1 MNLTKLDRI
10 FSEYIRRRDS
20 DSNGIGICVS
30 CGKHLHW
37 QHADCGHYINRKHLS
52 LRFNEI
58 NCNLQCRAC
67 NRFDEGNLPAYGIAL
82 QRKYGSDIINKL
94 LVMKSNTIK
103 FTQFEIDQLTKYY
116 QKLVKDLNQC
126 KD

>member
-20 DSNGIGICVS
+20 DENGTGRCIS
-30 CGKHLHW
+30 CGKHVQW
-37 QHADCGHYINRKHLS
+37 QQADCGHYINRKHLS

-82 QRKYGSDIINKL
+82 QKKHGHDIINKL
-94 LVMKSNTIK
+94 LIAKTNTVK
-103 FTQFEIDQLTKYY
+103 YTQFEIDKLTEYY
-116 QKLVKDLNQC
+116 KEKIKSC